1 MSAFS
6 IFRRKPKT
14 DDSYKLRKGYEDLD
28 NEAYLTYGSDFNRLG
43 RKEQEEISRKV
54 AEKNK

>member
-1 MSAFS
+1 MAFS
-6 IFRRKPKT
+6 LFRRKPKV